1 MESVLDGLRSGL
13 IYQHI
18 QFDSVTLHF
27 ASKHPPE
34 MVGVFL
40 YTSMKSFIQFLESKN
55 FMESSDSI
63 LDGLIQKAEEEIYD
77 DTSMLILADY
87 LESIRKVKESQ
98 IIRDNVVNK
107 EEPPQ
112 IAIANALEL
121 PHKNHLYYEMY
132 NFLARMMKRITGE
145 IDDWSIEGAI
155 RWFACDNYSGQGSD
169 LYSICST
176 SEYRPGFHTESI
188 TDEDEIIQKLYGSLE
203 RKF

>member
-1 MESVLDGLRSGL
+1 
-13 IYQHI
+13 
-18 QFDSVTLHF
+18 
-27 ASKHPPE
+27 
-34 MVGVFL
+34 
-40 YTSMKSFIQFLESKN
+40 MKSFIQFLESKN
-55 FMESSDSI
+55 FMESSNFI
-63 LDGLIQKAEEEIYD
+63 LDGLIKKVKEEIYD

-87 LESIRKVKESQ
+87 LETIGRVEDSQTIRN
-98 IIRDNVVNK
+98 NVENK

-112 IAIANALEL
+112 VVIANILGEEI
-121 PHKNHLYYEMY
+121 PNKNHLYYEMY

-188 TDEDEIIQKLYGSLE
+188 TDEDEMIQKLYGSLE